1 MESTKATKSE
11 WVDFPITVGIRC
23 RLTSEQKQ
31 LIKEAYDHKGNAAP
45 QVVEGRGGV
54 QVVTQQNPKQT
65 LTLEMGVD
73 RIVLASLL
81 GSNERLPLGTL
92 IKWENALDLQGKLVS
107 KKEIDG
113 AYKSL
118 LSHLG
123 MK

>member
-1 MESTKATKSE
+1 MENTKVTETK

-23 RLTSEQKQ
+23 RLTQDQKQ
-31 LIKEAYDHKGNAAP
+31 LIKDAYDRIGNAAP
-45 QVVEGRGGV
+45 QVQEGRGGI
-54 QVVTQQNPKQT
+54 QVVTQQNPKQS
-65 LTLEMGVD
+65 LIVEMGVD
-73 RIVLASLL
+73 RVVLSSLL

-92 IKWENALDLQGKLVS
+92 IKWESVLGLEGKLVS
-107 KKEIDG
+107 KKEVDA

>member
-1 MESTKATKSE
+1 MNNTKATKE
-11 WVDFPITVGIRC
+11 WIDFPITVGIRC
-23 RLTSEQKQ
+23 RLTPEQKQ
-31 LIKEAYDHKGNAAP
+31 LIKDAYDQKGNAAP
-45 QVVEGRGGV
+45 EVVEGRGGI
-54 QVVTQQNPKQT
+54 QVVTQQNPKQS
-65 LTLEMGVD
+65 LVVEMGVD

-92 IKWENALDLQGKLVS
+92 VKWEHVLGLEGKLVS
-107 KKEIDG
+107 KKEIDA